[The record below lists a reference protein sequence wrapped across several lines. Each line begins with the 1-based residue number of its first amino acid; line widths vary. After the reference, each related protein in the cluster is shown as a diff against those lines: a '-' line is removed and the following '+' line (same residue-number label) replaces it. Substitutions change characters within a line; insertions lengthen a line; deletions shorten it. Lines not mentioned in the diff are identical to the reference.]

1 MLKTEIL
8 FLHLSELMT
17 KISQKP
23 NKNGFQFI
31 GVPIVEFSASYFV
44 WEILCV
50 VTVPARSH
58 LNGLIFFAPSP
69 KKITAVTQQ
78 YNNNSTTLPKIVR
91 QLLTFYLCGWKEKK
105 M

>member
-31 GVPIVEFSASYFV
+31 GVPIVEF
-44 WEILCV
+44 
-50 VTVPARSH
+50 
-58 LNGLIFFAPSP
+58 
-69 KKITAVTQQ
+69 
-78 YNNNSTTLPKIVR
+78 
-91 QLLTFYLCGWKEKK
+91 
-105 M
+105 

>member
-1 MLKTEIL
+1 MLKTKIL

-31 GVPIVEFSASYFV
+31 GVPIVEFLASYFV

-50 VTVPARSH
+50 VAAFAR
-58 LNGLIFFAPSP
+58 LRMNGLIFFAP
-69 KKITAVTQQ
+69 
-78 YNNNSTTLPKIVR
+78 
-91 QLLTFYLCGWKEKK
+91 
-105 M
+105 

>member
-31 GVPIVEFSASYFV
+31 GVPIVEFLASYFV

-50 VTVPARSH
+50 VTALSRPYM
-58 LNGLIFFAPSP
+58 NGLMFFAPSP
-69 KKITAVTQQ
+69 KKITAVTQ
-78 YNNNSTTLPKIVR
+78 
-91 QLLTFYLCGWKEKK
+91 
-105 M
+105 